1 MTALTLVLEPLYA
14 LNNQTFQELCAVNP
28 DLKLERTEQGELV
41 IMPPTGGETGRQNSQ
56 LNFQLQ
62 LWNQQYQLGEVFDS
76 STGFILPNGA
86 TRSRSVPSASP
97 DVAWVKKSRWEAL
110 TSEEQEKFLPLCPD
124 FVIELVSPRDAL
136 EKVRYKMREYQVNGC
151 RLGWLIN
158 RQNRQ
163 IEIYRPNFDA
173 EVLDLPVTISGE
185 NILENFTIEL
195 L

>member
-1 MTALTLVLEPLYA
+1 MTALTLVLEPLYT

-97 DVAWVKKSRWEAL
+97 AVAWSKKSRWEAL

-136 EKVRYKMREYQVNGC
+136 EKVRYKMREYQANGC

-163 IEIYRPNFDA
+163 IEIYLPNFDA

-185 NILENFTIEL
+185 NVLENFTIEL

>member
-1 MTALTLVLEPLYA
+1 
-14 LNNQTFQELCAVNP
+14 
-28 DLKLERTEQGELV
+28 
-41 IMPPTGGETGRQNSQ
+41 
-56 LNFQLQ
+56 
-62 LWNQQYQLGEVFDS
+62 
-76 STGFILPNGA
+76 
-86 TRSRSVPSASP
+86 VPSASP

>member
-1 MTALTLVLEPLYA
+1 MTALTLVLEPLYT
-14 LNNQTFQELCAVNP
+14 LNNHIFQQLCAVNP

-41 IMPPTGGETGRQNSQ
+41 IMPPTGGETGRQNSR

-76 STGFILPNGA
+76 STGFMLPNGA
-86 TRSRSVPSASP
+86 TRSP

-110 TSEEQEKFLPLCPD
+110 TSAEQEKFLPLCPD
-124 FVIELVSPRDAL
+124 FVIELVSPSDVL
-136 EKVRYKMREYQVNGC
+136 EKVRHKMREYQANGC

-158 RQNRQ
+158 RQSRQ
-163 IEIYRPNFDA
+163 VEIYRSNFDA

-185 NILENFTIEL
+185 DVLENFTIEL